1 MEMTPALFGY
11 VADLVYREAG
21 MVLRPGKEYLVESRL
36 KPVAKLTGH
45 DSVGSLANAL
55 RTGTAALRTQVVEA
69 LTINETSWFRDREP
83 FAALTD
89 TILPDVLAQSTRPVR
104 VWSAACS
111 SGQEPY
117 SIAITLEKALP
128 PGRGY
133 QIMGSDLSEE
143 MLRRSRAGRFNQL
156 EVNRGLPATDLVTY
170 FQRAG
175 AEWEVVPRIRQNL
188 SFQRVNLCAT
198 LPPMPKFDVVFLRNV
213 LIYFEPET
221 KRAVL
226 DRVRQ
231 VLNPGG
237 WLLLGAAES
246 TVGIDSVF
254 ERVPVGRTAIYRAP
268 ARDRQMV
275 KEVTQC

>member
-1 MEMTPALFGY
+1 MTPALFAF

-36 KPVAKLTGH
+36 KPVAKETGH
-45 DSVGSLANAL
+45 ATVGSLANAL
-55 RTGTAALRTQVVEA
+55 RTGSTSLRTMVVEA

-83 FAALTD
+83 FSALTD
-89 TILPDVLAQSTRPVR
+89 TILPDVLARNTTGPLRI
-104 VWSAACS
+104 WSAACS

-128 PGRGY
+128 PGRKY

-156 EVNRGLPATDLVTY
+156 EINRGLPATDLVTY

-175 AEWEVVPRIRQNL
+175 AEWEVIPRIRQNL
-188 SFQRVNLCAT
+188 SFQRVNLCTT
-198 LPPMPKFDVVFLRNV
+198 LPPMQKFDVVFLRNV

-226 DRVRQ
+226 DRIRQ

-268 ARDRQMV
+268 AQERLKV

>member
-1 MEMTPALFGY
+1 MEMTPALFGF

-36 KPVAKLTGH
+36 KPVAKATGH
-45 DSVGSLANAL
+45 DTVGSLANAL
-55 RTGTAALRTQVVEA
+55 RTSNAALRTQVVEA

-83 FAALTD
+83 FTALTD
-89 TILPDVLAQSTRPVR
+89 TILPDVLAKSTRPVR
-104 VWSAACS
+104 IWSAACS

-128 PGRGY
+128 AGRGY

-175 AEWEVVPRIRQNL
+175 AEWEAVPRIRQNL
-188 SFQRVNLCAT
+188 SFQRVNLCAP

-268 ARDRQMV
+268 ARDRQLV